1 MRDTFY
7 IRVLYTTIWC
17 YIPNIRLIKITKLNI
32 TYYVDVINY
41 CAVKRRVLNS
51 NATS

>member
-7 IRVLYTTIWC
+7 IRVLYIIIWG

-32 TYYVDVINY
+32 IYYVDVINY
-41 CAVKRRVLNS
+41 SVVKRRVLNS